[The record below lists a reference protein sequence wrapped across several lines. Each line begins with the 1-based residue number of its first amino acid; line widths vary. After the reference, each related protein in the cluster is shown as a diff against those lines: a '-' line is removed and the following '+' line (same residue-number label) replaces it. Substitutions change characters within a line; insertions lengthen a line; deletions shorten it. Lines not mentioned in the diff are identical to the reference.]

1 MSKCLLQNKRHCV
14 NNYKYYKYFVFYFK
28 YQIIPIYDINS
39 RCGGH
44 IYCRFE
50 TFHRLIKKNPN
61 SLEFHLRATC
71 FLKQIS
77 PRVHAAHLADEQKT
91 ACFESDVIHTSQHY

>member
-14 NNYKYYKYFVFYFK
+14 NNYKYFVFYFK

-50 TFHRLIKKNPN
+50 TFHRLIKKE
-61 SLEFHLRATC
+61 S
-71 FLKQIS
+71 KQSGISFEGNMFPQADFTTGSRCS
-77 PRVHAAHLADEQKT
+77 PR
-91 ACFESDVIHTSQHY
+91 